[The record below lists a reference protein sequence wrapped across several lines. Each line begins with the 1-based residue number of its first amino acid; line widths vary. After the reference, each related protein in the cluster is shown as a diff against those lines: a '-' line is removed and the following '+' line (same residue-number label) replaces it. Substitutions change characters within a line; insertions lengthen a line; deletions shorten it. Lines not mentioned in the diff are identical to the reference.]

1 MTRNYSNNSIKS
13 KIIRLMIKMSNFKK
27 TTSSIE
33 NVKKYI
39 NWCSHKKISEKIFD
53 GMKKENYKEYTF
65 YKYDTK
71 DENDES
77 VLIYIH
83 GGSFVDKPL
92 NIQVKFAKKVAKKIN
107 SSLIIPLYKTIPEGN
122 AQIFFEEMI
131 QIYNYMLGKYKK
143 VYLMG
148 DSAGGGAV
156 LSLSLLLNDLNIKSP
171 DSIIMLSPWLDL
183 TLKNKNIVNKK
194 DIVCSEIGNRYCGSL
209 WADKYDINDYRI
221 SPINGNFSHLNKVFI
236 LCGGNE
242 ICQPDC
248 VEAVRKLE
256 KNEVDFEFVQFDNQF
271 HNFELYPIPESKLVI
286 NEIYNYVVGG
296 LKNDK

>member
-1 MTRNYSNNSIKS
+1 
-13 KIIRLMIKMSNFKK
+13 MSNFKK

-33 NVKKYI
+33 NTKKYI
-39 NWCSHKKISEKIFD
+39 KWCSHKKINKKIFN

-71 DENDES
+71 DENEES
-77 VLIYIH
+77 ILIYIH

-92 NIQVKFAKKVAKKIN
+92 NMQVKFAKKVAKKIN

-156 LSLSLLLNDLNIKSP
+156 LSLNLLLNNLNIKSP

-183 TLKNKNIVNKK
+183 TLKNKDIVNKK

-209 WADKYDINDYRI
+209 WTDKYDVNDYRI

-248 VEAVRKLE
+248 VEFAKQLE
-256 KNEVDFEFVQFDNQF
+256 NNKIDYEFIQFDNQF
-271 HNFELYPIPESKLVI
+271 HNFELYPIPESKVAI
-286 NEIYNYVVGG
+286 NEIYDYVIGG
-296 LKNDK
+296 K